1 VVVIRKNIRGDVQGK
16 MLGSREH
23 KVGFIWDPKKSFAA
37 FVLMSNRPLV
47 PAQTPTCQRWRRRWW
62 REPTMTTNLAR
73 RRRVLAVVGRVQRA
87 TFADRSGYSTCS
99 Y

>member
-1 VVVIRKNIRGDVQGK
+1 
-16 MLGSREH
+16 
-23 KVGFIWDPKKSFAA
+23 
-37 FVLMSNRPLV
+37 
-47 PAQTPTCQRWRRRWW
+47 
-62 REPTMTTNLAR
+62 MTTNLAR